1 MRGAHCFGFPPQLSC
16 PSSRLENF
24 PKEPAAFFFG
34 SSFSIRGAAEP
45 FPGNSRL
52 LGCPKPPAKHPSA
65 APELRQG
72 QRSRSGAGS
81 PHPHPRALSDSR
93 CILSMPICFPPSPA
107 VPSTA
112 ESLSQP
118 GHSPTLSIPAPS
130 PTYLPSSSKSWY
142 SSVKRLQVMVAIPR
156 GWKCSLPVR
165 SLGQAAL
172 LSLPPSPCAPGAL
185 SSLR

>member
-16 PSSRLENF
+16 PSARLENF
-24 PKEPAAFFFG
+24 PREPAAFFSV
-34 SSFSIRGAAEP
+34 SSFSIRGATEP
-45 FPGNSRL
+45 FPGNSRP
-52 LGCPKPPAKHPSA
+52 LGCPKPRAKHPSA
-65 APELRQG
+65 ATELRQG

-81 PHPHPRALSDSR
+81 PHPHLRALSDSL
-93 CILSMPICFPPSPA
+93 CILSMPISFPSSPA

-112 ESLSQP
+112 DSLSQP
-118 GHSPTLSIPAPS
+118 EHSPALSIPAPS

-156 GWKCSLPVR
+156 GWKCSLPVQN
-165 SLGQAAL
+165 LGQAAL